1 MKDKIQK
8 FLPWLLLPPFY
19 GLCLVLFTFFTFPF
33 DKLKDKIVT
42 SFNAQQKSGTMELSI
57 EEMNSHFV
65 TGVKAKGI
73 KLTTAGDPGKP
84 PVEVKIDEAKARVSV
99 LGLLVGHRDVTYSFL
114 LGGGEVSGS
123 YEEHG
128 KDRAIDVNID
138 GVDIGQVEIIT
149 SQLGVPMEGKLTGQV
164 KFALPEGKAG
174 KATGLV
180 NLGIAGVTIGDGKAK
195 LKGMLALPKLDI
207 GEITIAAEAKE
218 GQLKVT
224 KINAGGKDVELQG
237 DGRVTLRDLA
247 PDALLDL
254 NLKFKVNDGYRSKND
269 QTKSIFGAPGSKMP
283 ALFEMDPKVS
293 RAKRPDGF
301 YAFHARGTLGR
312 PVFDPAGTPGLPG
325 GSGSGGM
332 GLVKDGPGVFV
343 PGRATDQ

>member
-1 MKDKIQK
+1 MKEKLTKI
-8 FLPWLLLPPFY
+8 LPWLLLPAFY
-19 GLCLVLFTFFTFPF
+19 FVCLVLFTFVTFPF
-33 DKLKDKIVT
+33 DKLKDQIVT
-42 SFNAQQKSGTMELSI
+42 GFNAQQKSGSMELSI
-57 EEMNSHFV
+57 DELNSNFI

-84 PVEVKIDEAKARVSV
+84 PVDVKIDEAKARISV
-99 LGLLVGHRDVTYSFL
+99 LGLLIGHRDITYSFL

-128 KDRAIDVNID
+128 KDRAVEVDID

-174 KATGLV
+174 KANGLV
-180 NLGIAGVTIGDGKAK
+180 NLEIAGVTIGDGKAK
-195 LKGMLALPKLDI
+195 LKGLLALPKLDI
-207 GEITIAAEAKE
+207 GAITIAAEAKD
-218 GQLKVT
+218 GSLKVT

-254 NLKFKVNDGYRSKND
+254 NLKFKVNDGYRNKND

-293 RAKRPDGF
+293 RSKRPDGF

-312 PVFDPAGTPGLPG
+312 PVFDPAGTPGLGGG
-325 GSGSGGM
+325 GSGV
-332 GLVKDGPGVFV
+332 GLMKDGPGTFV
-343 PGRATDQ
+343 PQRGGADQ